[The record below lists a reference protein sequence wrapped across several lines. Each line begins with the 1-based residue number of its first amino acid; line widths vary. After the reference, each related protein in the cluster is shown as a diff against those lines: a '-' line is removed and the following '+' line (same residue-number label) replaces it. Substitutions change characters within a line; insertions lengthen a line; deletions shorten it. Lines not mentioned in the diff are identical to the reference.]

1 MLKLIVP
8 RPASHRL
15 LKALPWDLQNQTP
28 EKKNIHILS
37 QTTVVV
43 LLIVVVFVAAVIVV
57 SCPTL
62 FCFSSLECCMKE
74 NLIKFHFILRLDT
87 VAHKR
92 AVNSLKRSGKIC
104 RFSQMSEDEV

>member
-15 LKALPWDLQNQTP
+15 LKALPWDFP
-28 EKKNIHILS
+28 GRKNIHILS